1 MINQDRPQYRI
12 LQDRAKQQCC
22 SQRCYV
28 ITGNRK
34 RTGFRQLINVDARL
48 SKKTRQCSL
57 NTESVDPLP
66 VAVLH

>member
-28 ITGNRK
+28 ITGIRK

-48 SKKTRQCSL
+48 SKKTRQCS
-57 NTESVDPLP
+57 
-66 VAVLH
+66 